1 MQPPPDPATSPRWN
15 AGPKGKA
22 GAVRQSW
29 EQDYVEFVRARQVSW
44 HRQAFMLTGDGHRAD
59 DLVQQTCVDLF
70 VCWRRA
76 MAATDP
82 DRYVRAM
89 LVRTFLNERRRGWA
103 KRVQLTGSVP
113 DRPFTDRET
122 DERTALHAA
131 LLQVPPK
138 QRAVLVLRYLYDM
151 SVAEVA
157 DAVGCSPGTVK
168 SQAFHGL
175 AALRRLLGDVAF
187 TK

>member
-1 MQPPPDPATSPRWN
+1 MECCLGRREAD
-15 AGPKGKA
+15 
-22 GAVRQSW
+22 AVRQSW
-29 EQDYVEFVRARQVSW
+29 EQDYVEFVKARQAAW

-70 VCWRRA
+70 VYWRRA
-76 MAATDP
+76 MAAVDP

-103 KRVQLTGSVP
+103 KRVHLTADVP
-113 DRPFTDRET
+113 DRPITDRET
-122 DERTALHAA
+122 EERTTLHAA

-138 QRAVLVLRYLYDM
+138 QRAVLILRYLYDM
-151 SVAEVA
+151 PVSEVA
-157 DAVGCSPGTVK
+157 DVVGCSPGTVK

-175 AALRRLLGDVAF
+175 AALRRLLADAAF

>member
-1 MQPPPDPATSPRWN
+1 MRH
-15 AGPKGKA
+15 G
-22 GAVRQSW
+22 W
-29 EQDYVEFVRARQVSW
+29 EQDYVDFVRARQASW

-70 VCWRRA
+70 VYWRRV
-76 MAATDP
+76 MAAADP
-82 DRYVRAM
+82 ERYVRAM

-103 KRVQLTGSVP
+103 RRVRLTDAVP
-113 DRPFTDRET
+113 DRPATDSTIDSASE
-122 DERTALHAA
+122 ERPALHAA
-131 LLQVPPK
+131 LLQVPPR

-157 DAVGCSPGTVK
+157 DLVGCSPGTVK

-175 AALRRLLGDVAF
+175 ATLRRLLGDAAF
-187 TK
+187 IE